1 MTSPKKSMPFVGVRV
16 VVVVVVIASFVLIEF
31 RPVTGQPT
39 YNYHSC
45 LGSPNDTANSTFS
58 SNLASLLGSLSAGA
72 SAGNSFYRNGSSG
85 VFGLFLC
92 RGDVLSSTCQSC
104 VGNATQMLP
113 QRCTSNRTA
122 IIWYDECMLRYSDT
136 DFFGAIATDV
146 VVFMWNVQNNTSPD
160 EPDVKALAL
169 IYNLAA
175 TVPNNAMLYG
185 VQEFDGGDAS
195 QRRYGLEQCSRDIN
209 GSQCGY
215 CLAQLT
221 TYIGKCCEGKMGWRI
236 LTPSCNLRYE
246 DYLFYRQQAAS
257 PQPVPSATPP
267 SSTDKGK
274 GGKNTAK
281 IVAITLSLISAMAA
295 LLVSCYFL
303 SKRRRSQQ
311 GDGGTREEILLQSM
325 EGAAQGTNLKD
336 RGAHK
341 GFQDKSGEM
350 HYFDLLTIVTATNK
364 FDDANKLGEGGF
376 GPVYKGKL
384 PDGKE
389 IAVKRLSMRS
399 SQGIEEFKNEV
410 MVIAKLQHR
419 NLVRLLGCCLEGGEK
434 LLVYEY
440 LANRSLD
447 AFLFDPVK
455 RRELDWTKH
464 AHIIKGIARGLL
476 YLHEDSRLK
485 IIHRDLKASNV
496 LLDDEMNPKISDF
509 GTARIFGGNQTEAN
523 TNRVV
528 GTYGYMA
535 LEYAMKGLFSVKSDV
550 YSFGVLL
557 LEILS
562 GRKCSSVYE
571 HGQSLLSNA
580 WLLWNEGK
588 GTELV
593 DANLIGSRPSNEAL
607 RLIHISLLCV
617 QEDPNVRPTMSTV
630 ILMLGSE
637 SDLPLPKSP
646 PFSIGRS
653 FMPDQS
659 STGTGTGC
667 FSSDKSSASAST

>member
-1 MTSPKKSMPFVGVRV
+1 MPFV
-16 VVVVVVIASFVLIEF
+16 VVIVVSFVLIEF
-31 RPVTGQPT
+31 RPGQPA
-39 YNYHSC
+39 YVYHFCS
-45 LGSPNDTANSTFS
+45 GSSNDTANSTFS
-58 SNLASLLGSLSAGA
+58 SNLASLLDSLSAGA
-72 SAGNSFYRNGSSG
+72 SANNSFYKNGSSG
-85 VFGLFLC
+85 IFGLFLC
-92 RGDVLSSTCQSC
+92 RGDVLSDTCQSC
-104 VGNATQMLP
+104 VENATQMLP
-113 QRCTSNRTA
+113 QRCLSNRSA
-122 IIWYDECMLRYSDT
+122 IVWYDECMLRYSDA
-136 DFFGAIATDV
+136 DFFGAIATDPRL
-146 VVFMWNVQNNTSPD
+146 FMWNTQNNTSPD
-160 EPDVKALAL
+160 DPDVDALAL

-175 TVPNNAMLYG
+175 NAPYTATMYG
-185 VQEFDGGDAS
+185 VKESGDGS
-195 QRRYGLEQCSRDIN
+195 QQRYGLVQCSRDIN
-209 GSQCGY
+209 STQCGS
-215 CLAQLT
+215 CLGRLT
-221 TYIGKCCEGKMGWRI
+221 EDIKQCCEGKRGWRI
-236 LTPSCNLRYE
+236 LSPSCNLRYE
-246 DYLFYRQQAAS
+246 NYSFYRQQAAS

-267 SSTDKGK
+267 SSTDEGK
-274 GGKNTAK
+274 RGKNTTK
-281 IVAITLSLISAMAA
+281 IVAITLSLISAVAA
-295 LLVSCYFL
+295 LLVSCCFL
-303 SKRRRSQQ
+303 SRRRKSQQ
-311 GDGGTREEILLQSM
+311 GDEGTSDDILLRSM
-325 EGAAQGTNLKD
+325 EDAGHMTSLKE
-336 RGAHK
+336 RSAHN
-341 GFQDKSGEM
+341 GFQDESGEM
-350 HYFDLLTIVTATNK
+350 HYFDLPTIVTATNE
-364 FDDANKLGEGGF
+364 FADANKLGEGGF

-419 NLVRLLGCCLEGGEK
+419 NLVRLQGCCLEGGEK

-455 RRELDWTKH
+455 RRELDWTKR

-509 GTARIFGGNQTEAN
+509 GTARIFGGNQIEAN
-523 TNRVV
+523 TNRIV

-535 LEYAMKGLFSVKSDV
+535 PEYAMEGLFSVKSDV

-562 GRKCSSVYE
+562 GRKCSSVFNSYE

-593 DANLIGSRPSNEAL
+593 DANLIGSCPSNEAL

-617 QEDPNVRPTMSTV
+617 QEDPNFRPTMSTV
-630 ILMLGSE
+630 TLMLGSE
-637 SDLPLPKSP
+637 SDLPHPKSP

-653 FMPDQS
+653 FMSDQS
-659 STGTGTGC
+659 STGVAP
-667 FSSDKSSASAST
+667 DASLLINL